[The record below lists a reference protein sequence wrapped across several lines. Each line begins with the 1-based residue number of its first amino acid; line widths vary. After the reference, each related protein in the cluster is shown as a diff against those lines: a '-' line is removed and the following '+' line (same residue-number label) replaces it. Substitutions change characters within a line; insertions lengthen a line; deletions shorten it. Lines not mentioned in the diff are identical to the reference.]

1 MFVCFSV
8 QPLPAAQ
15 GGLLVGDRRVD
26 LPSFVVVHPRVE
38 PPSAKCSYYHLRLF
52 FFSYPFIYL
61 FPIYLSTYIS
71 IYLSIWRLSCKPPRN
86 YAQWQQKLQLQNRI
100 SPRRQTIDFEA
111 LFKRSLK
118 RKITSAEN

>member
-52 FFSYPFIYL
+52 FFSYPFIYF
-61 FPIYLSTYIS
+61 FPIYLSTYLS
-71 IYLSIWRLSCKPPRN
+71 IYLETELQTAKELRAMATEIAAPKPN
-86 YAQWQQKLQLQNRI
+86 LTKATNNR
-100 SPRRQTIDFEA
+100 F
-111 LFKRSLK
+111 
-118 RKITSAEN
+118 

>member
-38 PPSAKCSYYHLRLF
+38 PPSAQCSYYHLRLY

-61 FPIYLSTYIS
+61 FPIYLSTCLSS
-71 IYLSIWRLSCKPPRN
+71 IYLSIYLETELQTAKELRAVATEIVAPKPN
-86 YAQWQQKLQLQNRI
+86 LTKATNNR
-100 SPRRQTIDFEA
+100 F
-111 LFKRSLK
+111 
-118 RKITSAEN
+118 